1 MTIPAAMKSL
11 RFPYTFEKPKNIT
24 KPMSERLNRGIVEDI
39 VGVRS
44 KRELNATKTLPTK
57 ATIATKPPELFT
69 TQRAGRQL
77 NKPERE
83 RTVPAKGDWP
93 HFHVTYWMF
102 YPYSQVIYLLRFN
115 SLASESIYNCTCTG

>member
-1 MTIPAAMKSL
+1 
-11 RFPYTFEKPKNIT
+11 
-24 KPMSERLNRGIVEDI
+24 MSDRLSGSIAEDI

-44 KRELNATKTLPTK
+44 KRESKELPK
-57 ATIATKPPELFT
+57 ATISTEPSELFT

-83 RTVPAKGDWP
+83 RAVPAKGGWP

-102 YPYSQVIYLLRFN
+102 YPYSQVILLLIQNFVVL
-115 SLASESIYNCTCTG
+115 SLFL